1 VPGFG
6 SELRRAGTVTDPY
19 LDGTCSWWNLSEA
32 SPELQEA
39 VADGWLPAQGRVLD
53 VGCGLG
59 SEIGW
64 LAERGY
70 SGVGIDLS
78 VAACTQA
85 QGRFPKAL
93 FFPADLRQLPFL
105 DQTFD
110 LALDRGCFHYLPA
123 LDRPGYAREMRRV
136 LKPGGRL
143 LLRANLRA
151 AGVRNDISDEVI
163 RTTFRGWTIQSLTR
177 GEIPSDTRQMDA
189 LVVRLERV

>member
-1 VPGFG
+1 
-6 SELRRAGTVTDPY
+6 

-39 VADGWLPAQGRVLD
+39 VADGWLPTHGRVLD

-64 LAERGY
+64 LAELGY

-85 QGRFPKAL
+85 QARFPTAL

-110 LALDRGCFHYLPA
+110 VALDRGCFHYLPEP
-123 LDRPGYAREMRRV
+123 DRSKYERELRRV

-143 LLRANLRA
+143 LLRASLHA
-151 AGVRNDISDEVI
+151 AEVRNDISEEVI
-163 RTTFRGWTIQSLTR
+163 RSTFDGWTVRALARQK
-177 GEIPSDTRQMDA
+177 IPSDTRQLEV
-189 LVVRLERV
+189 LVVRLERI

>member
-1 VPGFG
+1 M
-6 SELRRAGTVTDPY
+6 TDPY

-39 VADGWLPAQGRVLD
+39 VADGWLPTHGRVLD

-64 LAERGY
+64 LAELGY

-85 QGRFPKAL
+85 QARFPTAL

-110 LALDRGCFHYLPA
+110 VALDRGCFHYLPEP
-123 LDRPGYAREMRRV
+123 DRSKYERELRRV

-143 LLRANLRA
+143 LLRASLHA
-151 AGVRNDISDEVI
+151 AEVRNDISEEVI
-163 RTTFRGWTIQSLTR
+163 RSTFDGWTVRALARQK
-177 GEIPSDTRQMDA
+177 IPSDTRQLEV
-189 LVVRLERV
+189 LVVRLERI